1 MGSSLSVCSYTLYRG
16 GASFRFP
23 LASSVKSHSLVRLPS
38 LLIRAEF
45 LYEPRAVGVAATS
58 RGNSS
63 STTRTGPTARRD
75 AVRKHNR
82 KKLSA
87 KRESAS
93 RVQCRPPWRSPVL
106 RVLGRG
112 ARGRSEGRRTP
123 RAVASRAHFVTNGIQ
138 CVVYSRTRIDDST
151 LRLTFDASSGS
162 VAAPPRLAPTFGKT
176 GMLGPWPHSAA
187 PPVGIV

>member
-1 MGSSLSVCSYTLYRG
+1 MFLYSIPRRSVFPLSVSVNG
-16 GASFRFP
+16 
-23 LASSVKSHSLVRLPS
+23 VKSRTLPGRVRLPS

-45 LYEPRAVGVAATS
+45 LYEPRAVAATS

-112 ARGRSEGRRTP
+112 ARGRSP

-187 PPVGIV
+187 RGNRVNSTRAGVG